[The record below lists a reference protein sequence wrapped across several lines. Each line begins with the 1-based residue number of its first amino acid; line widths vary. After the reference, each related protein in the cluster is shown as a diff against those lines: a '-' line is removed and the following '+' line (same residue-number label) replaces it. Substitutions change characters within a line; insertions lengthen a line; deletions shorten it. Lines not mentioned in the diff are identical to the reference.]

1 MFRAIRNKKNE
12 LSIEKATLLLKNERR
27 AVLAVNGDGGYPYAL
42 PINFLYLED
51 EGKIVFHGS
60 CAGHK
65 IDSIKRDDRVCLT
78 VYGNETASDEA
89 WAPCL
94 QSVIVFGRC
103 KIVEN
108 RERTMELLRAFA
120 AKYYPDA
127 QLIEEEIARSGKAV
141 RMLELTIEH
150 MSGKLI
156 QEK

>member
-12 LSIEKATLLLKNERR
+12 LSIEKAKLLLMRERR

-51 EGKIVFHGS
+51 EGKIVFHGA

-65 IDSIKRDDRVCLT
+65 IDSIKQDDRVCLT
-78 VYGNETASDEA
+78 VYGNETASSEA

-103 KIVEN
+103 KIVED

-127 QLIEEEIARSGKAV
+127 QLIEEEIARSGQAV

-150 MSGKLI
+150 MSGKQI